1 MHIKAIAYSI
11 LSICPYSALHF
22 SEKFTCMYKGANLK
36 FHMQKFYCK
45 NISRP
50 PLMHY
55 LHDIKQYHTCL
66 NTPCLPNKEMVVPP
80 TGWILEGPTVS

>member
-1 MHIKAIAYSI
+1 MHTKAIESSI
-11 LSICPYSALHF
+11 LSICPYSKLHF
-22 SEKFTCMYKGANLK
+22 NVKFTCVCKGA
-36 FHMQKFYCK
+36 
-45 NISRP
+45 
-50 PLMHY
+50 HY